1 MIEDIQLDF
10 TRIDLDGDLGFGA
23 EMKMG
28 TQQIHQATDL
38 RLVEIGRRAA
48 SPMQLLNLTVGKQR
62 RAVDDLLFKEIEIL
76 IGLMLL
82 AGDDLIAAAEI
93 TQLMAKR
100 DMHVQRQGTLWVTG
114 HSGIEFRRAKL
125 R

>member
-1 MIEDIQLDF
+1 
-10 TRIDLDGDLGFGA
+10 
-23 EMKMG
+23 
-28 TQQIHQATDL
+28 
-38 RLVEIGRRAA
+38 
-48 SPMQLLNLTVGKQR
+48 MQLLNLTVGKQR

-100 DMHVQRQGTLWVTG
+100 DMHIQRQGALWVTATAASNSAAPNCG
-114 HSGIEFRRAKL
+114 ENSSAVGYEV
-125 R
+125 